1 MYSIT
6 SGKVPQRNSLI
17 YKAAH
22 FITRFVTHFQPS
34 LTSAPHQ
41 RGFCLS
47 VVFIKLLNHFQGNL
61 KDLEKTSLEII
72 YLAEGK

>member
-6 SGKVPQRNSLI
+6 SGKVPQRNRLI
-17 YKAAH
+17 YKSCTPH
-22 FITRFVTHFQPS
+22 YEVRHSFPTQPY
-34 LTSAPHQ
+34 LCPHQ